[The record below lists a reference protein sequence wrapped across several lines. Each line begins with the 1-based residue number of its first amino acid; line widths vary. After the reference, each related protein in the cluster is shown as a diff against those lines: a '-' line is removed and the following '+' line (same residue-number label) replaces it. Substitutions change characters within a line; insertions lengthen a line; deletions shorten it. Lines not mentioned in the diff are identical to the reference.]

1 MPMDRAARTLMEV
14 MEVIRTLR
22 SPEGCP
28 WDRKQTPAMVKNYL
42 SEEMYELLDAI
53 DGDDTAHVAE
63 ETGDVIFLLL
73 FLARMYEEQG
83 AFGLADSLERIRDKM
98 IHRHPHVFGDT
109 QVNSADEVVANWQK
123 LKVQEGKKPKDSIL
137 DGLPS
142 SMPGL
147 SRACALTRKAARVGF
162 DWPDTSGVFAKVRE
176 DLAELEVEIGQAQP
190 DRIKDEVGD
199 ILFSIVNLARH
210 LNVEP
215 EEALRHSNEKFRTR
229 FSYIEQQLKQQG
241 RSPENATLEEMDLLW
256 EEAKKK

>member
-1 MPMDRAARTLMEV
+1 MDRAAKRLKEV

-42 SEEMYELLDAI
+42 SEELYELLDAI
-53 DGDDTAHVAE
+53 DNDDGMHIAE
-63 ETGDVIFLLL
+63 ETGDVLFLLM

-83 AFGLADSLERIRDKM
+83 VFSLADSLERTRDKM

-109 QVNSADEVVANWQK
+109 EVDNAEQVAANWQK

-162 DWPDTSGVFAKVRE
+162 DWQDTSGPIAKIKE
-176 DLAELEVEIGQAQP
+176 ELAELEAEIGQAKP

-215 EEALRHSNEKFRTR
+215 EEALRHTNEKFKTR
-229 FSYIEQQLKQQG
+229 FSYIEQKLKEQG
-241 RSPENATLEEMDLLW
+241 RGPTDATLEEMDQLW
-256 EEAKKK
+256 EEAKKD